1 MWAPSGPLAPLW
13 LALLAAGATLP
24 AGAQGS
30 VSLRFG
36 DPTARDAGRLS
47 LNPLRHVDLFGTVL
61 LPLLLWSAG
70 APVFGYAKPVPVNP
84 IHYPDLR
91 HGQLATGLAG
101 PAANLA
107 LALAGAGIARAA
119 WLLGAADGGPTAWL
133 WLVAAAFTQVNLVLM
148 FFNLIPFPPLD
159 GSSVLPLFLSNRG
172 LYLYYRLPRYAFPV
186 LIAILW
192 GVPALF
198 QIDPIGTYFRYTVDP
213 TFNLLVPR
221 LPEATALI
229 RPTRSSAWRSGRHGA
244 ASGLQLHKA
253 DDVRTIVN
261 LAGM

>member
-1 MWAPSGPLAPLW
+1 VAARERAAQSREELPVSSTAFGLIA
-13 LALLAAGATLP
+13 LALLIPSVVLHELAHGY
-24 AGAQGS
+24 
-30 VSLRFG
+30 VSLRHG

-47 LNPLRHVDLFGTVL
+47 LNPLRHVDPFGTVL

-84 IHYPDLR
+84 LHYRDLR

-107 LALAGAGIARAA
+107 LALAGGGLAWTAR
-119 WLLGAADGGPTAWL
+119 LLGADTSEPLAWM
-133 WLVAAAFTQVNLVLM
+133 WLIAAAFTEVNLVLM
-148 FFNLIPFPPLD
+148 FFNLIPIPPLD

-172 LYLYYRLPRYAFPV
+172 LYTYYRLQRYAFPL

-198 QIDPIGTYFRYTVDP
+198 QVDPIGAYFRHTVDP
-213 TFNLLVPR
+213 VFNLLVPR
-221 LPEATALI
+221 
-229 RPTRSSAWRSGRHGA
+229 
-244 ASGLQLHKA
+244 
-253 DDVRTIVN
+253 
-261 LAGM
+261 